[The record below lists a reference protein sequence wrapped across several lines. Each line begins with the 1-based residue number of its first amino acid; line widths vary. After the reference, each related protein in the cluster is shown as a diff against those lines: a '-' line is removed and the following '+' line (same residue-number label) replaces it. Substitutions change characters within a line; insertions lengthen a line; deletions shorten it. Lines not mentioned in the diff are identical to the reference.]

1 MRSPADPP
9 KRTFYGAGDD
19 LKRSFSIG
27 DTRDGYLI
35 NGQPVPSPS
44 LAMRQLPVQYE
55 RGIAFGTAKLIGL
68 LADTAGAMK
77 KKYPKTQMV
86 LGNLGLREG
95 GDIPYSVSHNSGR
108 DADIG
113 FYLTDAE
120 GNYAQLDNL
129 YKINR
134 HFKTVGTNSVYSF
147 DIEKNA
153 TLVET
158 LLMHPTIR
166 IQFIFVAKH
175 LRSALLRELIAR
187 NGADAPHPNP
197 DIIERFEQSVQNQSA
212 HDDHFHIRIYC
223 SDEDLCAG
231 CVDRSVIHPWHEDPA
246 PKIEQCVR
254 EHVAAL
260 KSKKTSPAQKA
271 DAVLRLALMDKA
283 DSGRDLIL
291 ASLRCEDDIVRE
303 SAASAAQ
310 KLGKSAL
317 PALTAQ
323 FAAETNDAVR
333 FALLKTIAA
342 IPSDESRKIIHGELN
357 SENIAE
363 NANNIPIL
371 ADYIAH
377 RPDKSDLLPLAAAI
391 QKIPPGDG
399 FDMLVEAIEAVAAQ
413 PFRSEDPADARRRI
427 QTWIAQ
433 NGEKSRQTWLL
444 DGFAAAGYRVDDFS
458 AANIP
463 KLLDAID
470 GPRAISINAQLM
482 LKSIAKLPQDSLS
495 WPVSDARWHYTRYFK
510 RRAKKYRIDLSD
522 RDERGIKF

>member
-1 MRSPADPP
+1 
-9 KRTFYGAGDD
+9 
-19 LKRSFSIG
+19 
-27 DTRDGYLI
+27 
-35 NGQPVPSPS
+35 
-44 LAMRQLPVQYE
+44 
-55 RGIAFGTAKLIGL
+55 
-68 LADTAGAMK
+68 
-77 KKYPKTQMV
+77 
-86 LGNLGLREG
+86 
-95 GDIPYSVSHNSGR
+95 
-108 DADIG
+108 
-113 FYLTDAE
+113 
-120 GNYAQLDNL
+120 
-129 YKINR
+129 
-134 HFKTVGTNSVYSF
+134 
-147 DIEKNA
+147 
-153 TLVET
+153 
-158 LLMHPTIR
+158 
-166 IQFIFVAKH
+166 
-175 LRSALLRELIAR
+175 
-187 NGADAPHPNP
+187 
-197 DIIERFEQSVQNQSA
+197 
-212 HDDHFHIRIYC
+212 
-223 SDEDLCAG
+223 
-231 CVDRSVIHPWHEDPA
+231 
-246 PKIEQCVR
+246 
-254 EHVAAL
+254 
-260 KSKKTSPAQKA
+260 
-271 DAVLRLALMDKA
+271 MDKA